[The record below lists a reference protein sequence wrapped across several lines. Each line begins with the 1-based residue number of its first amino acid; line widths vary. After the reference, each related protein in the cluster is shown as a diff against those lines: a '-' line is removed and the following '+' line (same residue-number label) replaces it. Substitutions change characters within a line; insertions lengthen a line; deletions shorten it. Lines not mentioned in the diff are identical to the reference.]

1 MPTTTRTSPSEAAA
15 AIRQLQARL
24 PRSRIVT
31 PEDPG
36 YDEARSVY
44 FHGIRRRPAA
54 LVQAT
59 DIEEVSRVVSVA
71 ADTGVELAVRSG
83 GHSLAG
89 HGVCEGGIVLDLSPL
104 RSLEVDVE
112 GRTAWAGAGWTAG
125 GYTEAVGAHGLA
137 TGFGDAPSVGIGGI
151 TLSGGVG
158 FLHRKL
164 GLTVDSLLAAE
175 VVTADGRVLHVDPQ
189 AHPDLFWAI
198 RGGGGNFGVVTR
210 FRFRLH
216 EVDRVMGGM
225 LMLPATPEL
234 FHRFVAEFQAA
245 PEEVSGMVNV
255 MPAPPIP
262 MIPPEHHG
270 RFILL
275 ATLIHAGGGEAG
287 DRALAPF
294 RALATPITD
303 HMGSMAYPEVYHG
316 AEGHPAPSV
325 LAMRSFFMDDVDL
338 EAAETVFQHLER
350 STAPLRMAQVRM
362 MGGAVAR
369 VPAHATAF
377 PHRER
382 GMMVNVAA
390 ILEKPEAVAEHAA
403 WAAGFAREL
412 AGDTAGAY
420 VGFLG
425 AEGEARV
432 RQAYPG
438 PAWDRLARIKAVYD
452 PGNLF
457 RMNQNVPPAGPA

>member
-15 AIRQLQARL
+15 ATRQLRARL
-24 PRSRIVT
+24 SRSRIVT

-36 YDEARSVY
+36 YDEARAVY
-44 FHGIRRRPAA
+44 FTGIRRRPAA

-59 DIEEVSRVVSVA
+59 DAEEVVRVVSVA

-89 HGVCEGGIVLDLSPL
+89 HGVCEGGIVLDVSPL
-104 RSLEVDVE
+104 RSLEVDPE

-151 TLSGGVG
+151 TLGGGVG

-175 VVTADGRVLHVDPQ
+175 VVTADGRILRVDSQ
-189 AHPDLFWAI
+189 EHPDLFWAI

-216 EVDRVMGGM
+216 HVDRVMGGM
-225 LMLPATPEL
+225 LMLPATPEI
-234 FHRFVAEFQAA
+234 FHRFVAGFQAA

-255 MPAPPIP
+255 MPAPPMP

-270 RFILL
+270 HFILL
-275 ATLIHAGGGEAG
+275 ATLVHAGGGTAG
-287 DRALAPF
+287 ERALAPF
-294 RALATPITD
+294 RALATPIAD
-303 HMGSMAYPEVYHG
+303 HMGPMAYPEIYHG
-316 AEGHPAPSV
+316 AEEHPAPAAV
-325 LAMRSFFMDDVDL
+325 AMRSFFMDAVDL
-338 EAAETVFQHLER
+338 EAAETVFRHLER
-350 STAPLRMAQVRM
+350 STVPLRMAQVRM

-369 VPAHATAF
+369 VPSGATAF

-390 ILEKPEAVAEHAA
+390 ILEGPDVAGEHAA
-403 WAAGFAREL
+403 WATGFAREL

-425 AEGEARV
+425 DEGKVRV

-438 PAWDRLARIKAVYD
+438 PTWDRLARIKAEYD

-457 RMNQNVPPAGPA
+457 RMNHNVPPAGRA